1 MTEKTAKVSS
11 FLKRFR
17 IPFIIACVLVLAIE
31 FIGSGFRAAFY
42 ELTFLTFLTQ
52 IVYLLLLL
60 AGVIIY
66 LVSGRMILNRL
77 NQGEGQGSVGKRL
90 IRTTRLLI
98 LSSFGV
104 LIMIICFVLPLIP
117 QVYNTIY
124 GFPAVFGVG
133 QVGGNLACTFRALA
147 FGASL
152 KRRKEGHSES
162 GMTHS
167 GVRSRKSESKESHS
181 TGWDLSV
188 SATTS

>member
-1 MTEKTAKVSS
+1 MTEKTARVSS

-17 IPFIIACVLVLAIE
+17 IPYICACVLVLTIE

-52 IVYLLLLL
+52 IVYLLLFL

-66 LVSGRMILNRL
+66 LVSGRLVLNRL
-77 NQGEGQGSVGKRL
+77 NQGDGQGSVAKRL
-90 IRTTRLLI
+90 VKTTRLLI
-98 LSSFGV
+98 LSSFGIV
-104 LIMIICFVLPLIP
+104 IILICLVLPIIP

-133 QVGGNLACTFRALA
+133 QLGGNIACTFRALA

-152 KRRKEGHSES
+152 KKKNGNQSRTVVTQS
-162 GMTHS
+162 MT
-167 GVRSRKSESKESHS
+167 RSRGTESKEIHS
-181 TGWDLSV
+181 AVPDESLSV
-188 SATTS
+188 TTS